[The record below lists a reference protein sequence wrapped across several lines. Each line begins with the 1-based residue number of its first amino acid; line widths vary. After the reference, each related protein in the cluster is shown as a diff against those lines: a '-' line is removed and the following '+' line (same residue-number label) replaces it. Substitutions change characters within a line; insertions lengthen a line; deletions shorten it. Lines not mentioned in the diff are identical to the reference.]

1 MIRRSTLHAVLSGLL
16 LGLIVSGALGAC
28 FWILAQIAKVLP

>member
-16 LGLIVSGALGAC
+16 LGLFGSGALGAF
-28 FWILAQIAKVLP
+28 FWIHGQCA